1 MKKNIFLGALP
12 MNQSAANSFA
22 DSDIQSGGAVYSPA
36 PVYSFEKLDVV
47 TADAPQP
54 LPPDVAKDGGAMDV
68 KKEVTNNEV
77 TNPDAPTNNEGSKF
91 ALSAPVIIGAAALIY
106 FFFLRKKK

>member
-12 MNQSAANSFA
+12 MNQSAANTMT
-22 DSDIQSGGAVYSPA
+22 DMDIQSGGSVYSPA
-36 PVYSFEKLDVV
+36 PSYSFEKLDVV
-47 TADAPQP
+47 PADAPQP
-54 LPPDVAKDGGAMDV
+54 LPPDVAKDGGSMDV

-77 TNPDAPTNNEGSKF
+77 TNPDTPKDNEGGKF

>member
-22 DSDIQSGGAVYSPA
+22 DSDIQSGGSVYSPA
-36 PVYSFEKLDVV
+36 PSYSFEKLDVV
-47 TADAPQP
+47 ADSPQP
-54 LPPDVAKDGGAMDV
+54 LPPDVAKDGGSMDV
-68 KKEVTNNEV
+68 KKEVAEGDV
-77 TNPDAPTNNEGSKF
+77 VNPDVPKDNEGGKF